1 MAASIDR
8 QCLGTDTT
16 NFLEIDTMDL
26 ENIRQRCHIDEDTG
40 CWIWAGALSEGKWPR
55 IHSPNHSKPGS
66 PMETQTGRRAV
77 WQLSTGKA
85 IPKGHRVYGTC
96 RCNTCLNPSHM
107 KCGPAADW
115 GKYKAQIGLHKTV
128 RHVIG
133 ARKNGRAN
141 SVLTEATYA
150 EILSSNEI
158 GLHIAKR
165 LGIGRAVVSRVRTGK
180 LVSFKPV
187 GGPFS
192 GLVR

>member
-8 QCLGTDTT
+8 QCLGTDTP
-16 NFLEIDTMDL
+16 NYLKSDTMDL
-26 ENIRQRCHIDEDTG
+26 EHIRQRCRIDEDTK
-40 CWIWAGALSEGKWPR
+40 CWIWVGALSDGKWPR

-96 RCNTCLNPSHM
+96 RCDTCLNPGHM
-107 KCGPAADW
+107 KCGPAAEW
-115 GKYKAQIGLHKTV
+115 GKYKAEIGLHKTM

-133 ARKNGRAN
+133 ARKVGRAA
-141 SVLTEATYA
+141 SVLTDETYA
-150 EILSSNEI
+150 EILSSSEP

-165 LGIGRAVVSRVRTGK
+165 LGICRQVVSRARTGK

-187 GGPFS
+187 GGAFA